1 LEKINN
7 QIAKGAV
14 WMVAFKLIDRG
25 VGLASTVVLA
35 RLLAPV
41 DFGLVAIAMM
51 LIGALA
57 LLFAFSFDVHLIQ
70 KPNAGR
76 AEFDTAWTF
85 NVIFGTVTAL
95 LLAALAHVVSVFY
108 HEPRLEAVV
117 YSLAL
122 GCFIGGL
129 SNIGPVIFRR
139 EMRFDREF
147 KFMLGKRLAPVMVT
161 IPIAIWLHSYWAL
174 VIGQLTGTIASVAL
188 SYVVSDYRP
197 KLSLKARSELFHAS
211 KWLFINNILIFLNGR
226 ASEFVIGKLAGVTG
240 LGVYSISYEFA
251 TLPTTELVAP
261 INRAAFPGYARLAGD
276 IDQLRNSFL
285 GVISVIAL
293 FTLPAGIGIAAVADL
308 MVPAVLG
315 WKWLN
320 AIPLIQVLALFS
332 VLTAL
337 QTNISY
343 VYLAVGRPRL
353 ITMVAAAQFVVLIT
367 LLLPATW
374 RWGATGAAWSFLI
387 TAICMVPVN
396 QVLIHKQLNLSA
408 MGYAAR
414 LWRPVAAV
422 AMMTLAVQA
431 IKRQLHLGNETHAY
445 VLALLLCV
453 AAGALVY
460 AVSLYILWHLCGR
473 PDGAEKECLLRAEQA
488 MRKVGIGLKLV

>member
-1 LEKINN
+1 MEKINN

-25 VGLASTVVLA
+25 VGLVSTIVLA

-70 KPNAGR
+70 KPDAGR
-76 AEFDTAWTF
+76 DEFDTAWTF

-95 LLAALAHVVSVFY
+95 LLAALAHAVALFY

-147 KFMLGKRLAPVMVT
+147 KFMLGKRLAPVIVT

-174 VIGQLTGTIASVAL
+174 VIGQLTGTVASVVL
-188 SYVVSDYRP
+188 SYLVSDYRP
-197 KLSLKARSELFHAS
+197 KLSLKARVDLFNSS
-211 KWLFINNILIFLNGR
+211 KWLFINNVLIFLNGR

-240 LGVYSISYEFA
+240 LGVYAISYEFA

-261 INRAAFPGYARLAGD
+261 INRAAFPGYSRLSHD
-276 IDQLRNSFL
+276 IDQLRSSFL

-293 FTLPAGIGIAAVADL
+293 FTLPMGIGIAVVADL

-315 WKWLN
+315 WKWLD
-320 AIPLIQVLALFS
+320 AIPLIQILSLFS

-337 QTNISY
+337 QTNIGY

-353 ITMVAAAQFVVLIT
+353 ITIVAAAQFVVLVA

-374 RWGATGAAWSFLI
+374 KWGATGAAWSFLI

-396 QVLIHKQLNLSA
+396 QILIHRQLNLSVL
-408 MGYAAR
+408 GYAAR
-414 LWRPVAAV
+414 LWRPTAAV
-422 AMMTLAVQA
+422 ALMTLAVYA
-431 IKRQLHLGNETHAY
+431 VKHQLTLGTQTHTY
-445 VLALLLCV
+445 VLALLLCIAV
-453 AAGALVY
+453 GALVY
-460 AVSLYILWHLCGR
+460 SVSLYALWRLSGR
-473 PDGAEKECLLRAEQA
+473 PEGAEKECLLRAEQA
-488 MRKVGIGLKLV
+488 LRKAGLGLKLV

>member
-1 LEKINN
+1 VEKINN

-14 WMVAFKLIDRG
+14 WMVAFKLVDRG
-25 VGLASTVVLA
+25 VGLLSTIVLA

-57 LLFAFSFDVHLIQ
+57 LLFAFSFDIHLIQ

-95 LLAALAHVVSVFY
+95 LLAALAHVVAVFY
-108 HEPRLEAVV
+108 HQPRLEAVV

-147 KFMLGKRLAPVMVT
+147 KFMLGKRLAPVIVT
-161 IPIAIWLHSYWAL
+161 IPIAIWLQSYWAL
-174 VIGQLTGTIASVAL
+174 VIGQLTGTIASVVL
-188 SYVVSDYRP
+188 SYLVSDYRP
-197 KLSLKARSELFHAS
+197 KFSLKARAELFHAS
-211 KWLFINNILIFLNGR
+211 KWLFINNVLHFLNGR
-226 ASEFVIGKLAGVTG
+226 ASEFVIGKLAGVSG
-240 LGVYSISYEFA
+240 LGVYTISYEFA

-261 INRAAFPGYARLAGD
+261 INRAAFPGYARLSHD
-276 IDQLRNSFL
+276 IDELRNSFL

-293 FTLPAGIGIAAVADL
+293 FAMPAGIGIAAVADL

-315 WKWLN
+315 WKWLD

-337 QTNISY
+337 QTNIGY
-343 VYLAVGRPRL
+343 VYMAVGRPRL
-353 ITMVAAAQFVVLIT
+353 ITIIAAVQFVVLIA

-374 RWGATGAAWSFLI
+374 RWGAIGAAWSFLI
-387 TAICMVPVN
+387 TAVCMVPVN
-396 QVLIHKQLNLSA
+396 QVLIHKQLNLST

-414 LWRPVAAV
+414 LWRPAAAV
-422 AMMTLAVQA
+422 VLMTLAVHA
-431 IKRQLHLGNETHAY
+431 VKRQLTLGAGTYAY
-445 VLALLLCV
+445 VLALLLCIAV
-453 AAGALVY
+453 GALVY
-460 AVSLYILWHLCGR
+460 SLSLYLLWHLSGR
-473 PDGAEKECLLRAEQA
+473 PEGAEKECLLRAEQA
-488 MRKVGIGLKLV
+488 LRKFGLSLKLV